1 MFAPLEQYQSSGIH
15 SPDLGDF
22 MMRVQNAQRQQFTG
36 DLCFQTHNEATWKL
50 SFRHGRVIWATA
62 GIHRVRRWCCLTHLH
77 LGSAQL
83 PSGAAAS
90 HSHWEYQSIQHLAHS
105 GVGRDKLQAMIHEA
119 IQEVMFELIQI
130 LSNSWEAQTTVT
142 EAPVKLD
149 EPICFFALNDL
160 LNEVNQA
167 WQAWCQAQLQIYAP
181 TSAPVITSAEKLKRK
196 LPEATYNQL
205 SRMLQ
210 DKRSLREL
218 AVLTRQDLAQLTQ
231 TLVGYERPGLIRF
244 EPIPDL
250 LLPKAA

>member
-1 MFAPLEQYQSSGIH
+1 MFAPLEQYQASGIH

-22 MMRVQNAQRQQFTG
+22 MLRVQNAVREQFSG
-36 DLCFQTHNEATWKL
+36 DLCFQTHAEAIWKL
-50 SFRHGRVIWATA
+50 SFRHGRLIWATA
-62 GIHRVRRWCCLTHLH
+62 GIHRIRRWCCITHQH

-83 PSGAAAS
+83 PSSAIIAD
-90 HSHWEYQSIQHLAHS
+90 SHWEYKALIHLAHN
-105 GVGRDKLQAMIHEA
+105 GVERDKLQAMIQEA
-119 IQEVMFELIQI
+119 IKEVLFELIQI
-130 LSNSWEAQTTVT
+130 LSNAWEAQTTIT
-142 EAPVKLD
+142 EEPVKLE

-160 LNEVNQA
+160 LDEVNQE
-167 WQAWCQAQLQIYAP
+167 WQVWCQAQLQIYAP

-196 LPEATYNQL
+196 LPEAAYSQL

-218 AVLTRQDLAQLTQ
+218 SILTRQNMAQLTQ

-250 LLPKAA
+250 ALPKAA